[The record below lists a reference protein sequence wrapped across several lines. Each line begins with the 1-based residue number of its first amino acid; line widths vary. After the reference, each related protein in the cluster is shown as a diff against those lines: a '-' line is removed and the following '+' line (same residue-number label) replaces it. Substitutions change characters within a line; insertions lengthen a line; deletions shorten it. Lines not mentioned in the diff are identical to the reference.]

1 MGIWDYLT
9 SGYQGGGGIIPE
21 DGSQYEPEIKIES
34 QSGQP
39 TKRTTIIRPT
49 KNMDSRFT
57 GGDTDLEAQ
66 GQAFNPMQ
74 LWENV
79 SQIVDAEM
87 ITQEEIDEK
96 RQQLIA
102 QGSNIG
108 NDAVEQEFQQP
119 PQPGMFD
126 TQMQGIP
133 PNAAPEVPD
142 PVMAERMRNPGASGI
157 DVPQML
163 PNGGWNDQQVDTGVP
178 TTPPMPPDGPI
189 PHHMDNLPPQGP
201 PPGQQ
206 LPTDNMSNPHPIV
219 GVPPFNMPNQMNIP
233 PQGSPPGQPPADP
246 TAGEE
251 YIGGQYFGEGSQR
264 PTFNDLQTQNRQ
276 DEGYPEG
283 AKASDVFTPEEQ
295 EVMTRAGISEEGQ
308 NQSAEN
314 IVRAAKENDGTN
326 NVDGQ
331 DASTDPIMWEQ
342 WGELSRDPMKRKQEY
357 LKQMNQ
363 IILGGIILNAMADA
377 MGRFVE
383 NMFKMQQ
390 ARMKFDD
397 QQRLYNITRSVYW
410 NENGEY
416 VPPGSQSEAY
426 ERAIQSGA
434 SASEAAAL
442 ASKHPK
448 SSTEGFDSY
457 YKPNPDGTIET
468 KYVPKGSAPP
478 GAPWTDNAAN
488 ARHQAAGARG
498 DARTAAMKD
507 EELLYAWNQQ
517 IKQLESEGKME
528 EAAEL
533 TKRRDNFKART
544 GMARNKDSKPLQLFN
559 ALYKQRMGDS
569 MNDPDYFVDPIT
581 KKPMPWDEFY
591 TKWLNQYEVP
601 VLDNGE
607 MRKVP
612 GYRKQR
618 MDDPTET
625 HAQATSQQ
633 QTMPGQMTR
642 AQKVEVAQVQ
652 FRDRVTSGRFTVEE
666 LIEGMLRAG
675 YTMDDVPEEYK

>member
-1 MGIWDYLT
+1 M
-9 SGYQGGGGIIPE
+9 
-21 DGSQYEPEIKIES
+21 
-34 QSGQP
+34 
-39 TKRTTIIRPT
+39 
-49 KNMDSRFT
+49 
-57 GGDTDLEAQ
+57 
-66 GQAFNPMQ
+66 
-74 LWENV
+74 
-79 SQIVDAEM
+79 
-87 ITQEEIDEK
+87 TQ
-96 RQQLIA
+96 
-102 QGSNIG
+102 
-108 NDAVEQEFQQP
+108 
-119 PQPGMFD
+119 
-126 TQMQGIP
+126 
-133 PNAAPEVPD
+133 
-142 PVMAERMRNPGASGI
+142 
-157 DVPQML
+157 
-163 PNGGWNDQQVDTGVP
+163 
-178 TTPPMPPDGPI
+178 
-189 PHHMDNLPPQGP
+189 
-201 PPGQQ
+201 
-206 LPTDNMSNPHPIV
+206 
-219 GVPPFNMPNQMNIP
+219 
-233 PQGSPPGQPPADP
+233 
-246 TAGEE
+246 
-251 YIGGQYFGEGSQR
+251 
-264 PTFNDLQTQNRQ
+264 
-276 DEGYPEG
+276 
-283 AKASDVFTPEEQ
+283 
-295 EVMTRAGISEEGQ
+295 AGISEEGQ
-308 NQSAEN
+308 NKSAEN

-342 WGELSRDPMKRKQEY
+342 WGELSRDPTKRKQEY

-377 MGRFVE
+377 MGVKSRGQRFVE

-397 QQRLYNITRSVYW
+397 QQRLYNISRSVYW

-434 SASEAAAL
+434 SATEAAAL

-468 KYVPKGSAPP
+468 KYVPKGSTPP

-581 KKPMPWDEFY
+581 KQPMPWDEFY